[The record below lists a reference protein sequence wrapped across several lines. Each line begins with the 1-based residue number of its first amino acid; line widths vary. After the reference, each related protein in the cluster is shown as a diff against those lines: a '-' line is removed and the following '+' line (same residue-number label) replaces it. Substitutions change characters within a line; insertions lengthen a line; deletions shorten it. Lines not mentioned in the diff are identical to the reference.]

1 MAQKL
6 TVTELDYD
14 AIRSNIKAYFTREG
28 SVFKDWDFEGSGL
41 ANILDVLA
49 YNTHYNAML
58 AHMTLNEGF
67 IDTAQIR
74 ESVVSHAKL
83 LGYTPKSKRASTAV
97 INAFFSASSS
107 SVEKLILPRGTK
119 FKTTFNG
126 TDYTFVTT
134 EANIASRVPATGGY
148 LFTNMV
154 VAQGI
159 LTRAS
164 FIVDSN
170 ITDRSYIIKDANLDT
185 SSMKVFV
192 RANAG
197 STLVETFLPFTSLYE
212 TTSES
217 QVYFLTENYS
227 GNFQLKFGDGIFGK
241 KLINLQIVEVE
252 YISTQGNVANGAGGV
267 SNSVGNWEYVSGAL
281 DPDAISADIDPIIT
295 TVFTAVGGD
304 DKEDIESI
312 RFNAPISFIAQ
323 NRAVTANDYISL
335 IQKEFGA
342 VDAINV
348 WGGEDADPITPS
360 GAGNV
365 YISIKPNDDILENG
379 TIVTKSKLSET
390 EKDSILKIL
399 DTKRVITLKT
409 EFVDPDYTYLY
420 MDVFLKFNPNRT
432 SETPKELESNI
443 YSTIISPFRENQL
456 QKFSGVFRY
465 SKFLAA
471 IDSYN
476 PAILNSFARIYL
488 YKIYENTTYEW
499 TNIKSNIQRVRFN
512 SATNR
517 IYFDTFTNANL
528 VSGMTV
534 TFFGTGGNP
543 GINFP
548 TVTDKTEENIPITVE
563 NDYTFSV
570 AIGAGNTTEIASSF
584 GSVWINRAGTLSNNT
599 IDFSAGLFRGQD
611 KTSPLLECAPWSYTY
626 YTSGSG
632 GTAPGYPSRGITG
645 TYATNLVKLLDEA
658 ISDSQ
663 NTVTYGTRNVYLVR
677 ASDNVKLYNSV
688 KVGIL
693 DVPTGIV
700 LLDKPISNIP
710 IAAATSFRIDA
721 VPDSN
726 DIAPKRNQLLDLD
739 LKETSVIA
747 EIDTISIGG
756 SAGSINYNT
765 FKKNRNSDNDTAV
778 IN

>member
-1 MAQKL
+1 
-6 TVTELDYD
+6 
-14 AIRSNIKAYFTREG
+14 
-28 SVFKDWDFEGSGL
+28 
-41 ANILDVLA
+41 
-49 YNTHYNAML
+49 
-58 AHMTLNEGF
+58 
-67 IDTAQIR
+67 
-74 ESVVSHAKL
+74 
-83 LGYTPKSKRASTAV
+83 
-97 INAFFSASSS
+97 
-107 SVEKLILPRGTK
+107 LILPRGTK

-197 STLVETFLPFTSLYE
+197 STLVQTFLPFTSLYE

-281 DPDAISADIDPIIT
+281 DPEAISADIDPIIT

-348 WGGEDADPITPS
+348 WGGEDEDPITPS

-365 YISIKPNDDILENG
+365 YISIKPNDDISENG
-379 TIVTKSKLSET
+379 EIVTKSKLSET
-390 EKDSILKIL
+390 EKDTILKIL

-443 YSTIISPFRENQL
+443 TSKVLSPFKENQL

-499 TNIKSNIQRVRFN
+499 TNITSNIQRVRFD
-512 SATNR
+512 SVTNK
-517 IYFDTFTNANL
+517 IFFDTFTNANL

-534 TFFGTGGNP
+534 SFFVTGGT

-548 TVTDKTEENIPITVE
+548 TVADQTGENIPITVE

-570 AIGAGNTTEIASSF
+570 AIDAGNTTETALSF

-611 KTSPLLECAPWSYTY
+611 KSSPLLECAPWSYTY

-632 GTAPGYPSRGITG
+632 GTAPGYPSRGVTG
-645 TYATNLVKLLDEA
+645 TYVTSLVKLLDEA

-663 NTVTYGTRNVYLVR
+663 NADTYGTRNVYLVR

-700 LLDKPISNIP
+700 LLDKPITNIP
-710 IAAATSFRIDA
+710 ITAATSFRIDA

-747 EIDTISIGG
+747 EIDTIAIGG